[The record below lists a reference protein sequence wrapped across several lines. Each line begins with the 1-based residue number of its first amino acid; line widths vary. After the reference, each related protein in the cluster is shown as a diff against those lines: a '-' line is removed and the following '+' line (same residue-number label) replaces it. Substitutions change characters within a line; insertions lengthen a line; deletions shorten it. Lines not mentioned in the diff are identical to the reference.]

1 MGFFGDVQKARQM
14 QQMMK
19 EERATVTLNGITV
32 RVNGGFE
39 VEEISTAGS
48 VTDASL
54 SDVREAINRAFRD
67 VQKTLAT
74 KLSKLA

>member
-39 VEEISTAGS
+39 VEEISSTGG
-48 VTDASL
+48 VTEASL

>member
-19 EERATVTLNGITV
+19 EERATVTVRGITV

-39 VEEISTAGS
+39 VEEITSSGVVNAQ
-48 VTDASL
+48 SL
-54 SDVREAINRAFRD
+54 ADVREAINLAFQD

>member
-39 VEEISTAGS
+39 VEEISATGN
-48 VTDASL
+48 VTETSL
-54 SDVREAINRAFRD
+54 GDVREAINRAFRD